1 MSAGSSLFSWERVSL
16 AKCVFSQ
23 ILWIGT
29 LFKKREDARSTS
41 CVFHLCIYKQFYI
54 IQWRIPPKVVFFTSS
69 VDFSSVYRLS
79 TLLLFICR
87 IPDTFGQTDKVMVTF
102 DSIPEVFGQCRGVLH
117 PHNGFK
123 TKEEVV
129 VAQQTWGFYCPGI
142 AAISPASSRSAPV
155 VNALLMFTKACV
167 DGRLW

>member
-41 CVFHLCIYKQFYI
+41 CVFHLCIYRHYSIKD
-54 IQWRIPPKVVFFTSS
+54 PPKSVFFYVLCGFLLRLSSLYFYLSAEFQTHLSKRIKSWSSLIQFQKYLDSAMVFFTLTMDLKQKKRWWSRS
-69 VDFSSVYRLS
+69 K
-79 TLLLFICR
+79 
-87 IPDTFGQTDKVMVTF
+87 P
-102 DSIPEVFGQCRGVLH
+102 
-117 PHNGFK
+117 
-123 TKEEVV
+123 
-129 VAQQTWGFYCPGI
+129 WGFYCPGI